1 MLLGKEKVWWLFFIL
16 QEDSHVQ
23 NVRSFPEEES
33 SLDSVSRSDGRT
45 AANKEKQMWGTLR
58 FWQQIPISN
67 AISFSAKFKAES
79 STRKRVIFQ
88 SEFLFLPQRSFAKT
102 HGRRVLYASQ
112 YGVQG
117 RNVNIF
123 CDTLL

>member
-58 FWQQIPISN
+58 FLAANSDIKCDKLFSQI
-67 AISFSAKFKAES
+67 
-79 STRKRVIFQ
+79 
-88 SEFLFLPQRSFAKT
+88 
-102 HGRRVLYASQ
+102 
-112 YGVQG
+112 QG
-117 RNVNIF
+117 
-123 CDTLL
+123 